1 MRKLIAPEEDFE
13 TETNP
18 YNEGATAFVEGKG
31 RDDNPY
37 DYIRQGLKHE
47 NWYSGWY
54 NSFYQQM
61 MDEMDLSEQEY
72 YSSFDANYEDEVAF
86 VDPFD
91 FTPTDTVIRIKG
103 RRVWTDL

>member
-1 MRKLIAPEEDFE
+1 
-13 TETNP
+13 
-18 YNEGATAFVEGKG
+18 
-31 RDDNPY
+31 
-37 DYIRQGLKHE
+37 
-47 NWYSGWY
+47 
-54 NSFYQQM
+54 M